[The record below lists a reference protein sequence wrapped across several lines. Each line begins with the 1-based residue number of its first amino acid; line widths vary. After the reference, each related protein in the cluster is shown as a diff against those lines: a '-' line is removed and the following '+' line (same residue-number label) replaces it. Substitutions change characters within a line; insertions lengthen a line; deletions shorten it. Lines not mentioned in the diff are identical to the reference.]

1 MTTLL
6 TPFARELQELEAG
19 FPCIRDGKTV
29 NMRVFAVVCSVDAVA
44 RSAVKNCKQFNGF
57 FGCGWCYH
65 PGGSHYPYLDPAP
78 EKRSEN
84 AHMIEAAEGTPET
97 PVHGVKG
104 PSIIMTIPRFNP
116 VDGFIP
122 DYQHCVCLGVMR
134 QLLKLWLDTKNHD
147 QPWYAGT
154 KLVTMNAILLGILPP
169 TEVTRTPRRF
179 EDRAFWKASEFRML
193 LLFYGYVVLKPVL
206 LAPYFQHFTLLAYAT
221 YLLLKQSVSTSDIC
235 EARVLLSKF
244 VLQMGRLYGA
254 EHMSYNV
261 HQLLHLADAV
271 AAWGPLWANSC
282 FPFEGRN
289 AVLLSYFSGTQCVGQ
304 QIARTFFQWQQLAP
318 LITRMSLPQ
327 AVVFF
332 EEMMGRK
339 TMGRTGTQIPGD
351 VVVYTRHNTS
361 AQNVRFEVAVE
372 RALDAPPS
380 SLTYYH
386 RFQCNGIVWN
396 SESYPMPK
404 RANCVAQL
412 SDGSFGIVQ
421 ALAVFKL
428 ASTTSD
434 IQHIVLMEK
443 LQLTPTVVFKDVQL
457 GLPFLSVREGAR
469 SGVVTACSSK
479 QLMTKCVI
487 MDRTEDTFLLVPLPN
502 KVERD

>member
-6 TPFARELQELEAG
+6 TPFSRELQELEAG

-29 NMRVFAVVCSVDAVA
+29 NIRVFAVVYSVDAVA
-44 RSAVKNCKQFNGF
+44 RSAVKNCKQFNGVL
-57 FGCGWCYH
+57 GCGWCYH
-65 PGGSHYPYLDPAP
+65 KGGGG
-78 EKRSEN
+78 RSEN
-84 AHMIEAAEGTPET
+84 AHVIEAVEGTPGT

-116 VDGFIP
+116 IDGFIP

-134 QLLKLWLDTKNHD
+134 QLLKLWLVTENHN

-154 KLVTMNAILLGILPP
+154 KLVTMNAILQGILPP
-169 TEVTRTPRRF
+169 PEVTRTPRRF

-193 LLFYGYVVLKPVL
+193 LLFYGCVVLKPVL
-206 LAPYFQHFTLLAYAT
+206 LPPYFQHFILLTYGT

-244 VLQMGRLYGA
+244 MLQMGRLYGA

-271 AAWGPLWANSC
+271 ASWRPLRANSC

-304 QIARTFFQWQQLAP
+304 QIARTFLQWQQLAP

-332 EEMMGRK
+332 EGMMGRK
-339 TMGRTGTQIPGD
+339 SIGRTGTLIIGD

-412 SDGSFGIVQ
+412 SD
-421 ALAVFKL
+421 
-428 ASTTSD
+428 
-434 IQHIVLMEK
+434 
-443 LQLTPTVVFKDVQL
+443 
-457 GLPFLSVREGAR
+457 
-469 SGVVTACSSK
+469 
-479 QLMTKCVI
+479 
-487 MDRTEDTFLLVPLPN
+487 
-502 KVERD
+502 